1 MSPTDHYEA
10 VSRFAQQGGSVYF
23 LLLFA
28 AVCVYAFWPRN
39 KAEFDKAARAP
50 LDDEEDPA

>member
-1 MSPTDHYEA
+1 MNGPTSYEA
-10 VSRFAQQGGSVYF
+10 VSRFAQQGGSIYF

-28 AVCVYAFWPRN
+28 AVCAYAFWPRN